1 LRRAAYDSAP
11 MRRENPEVAT
21 LTPHAPLPASAAVVI
36 DALARF
42 ATDERKARIES
53 VIAGRTR
60 RIIPVLE
67 RLSDPHNTAAVLRSA
82 DAFGAQEVHVVETA
96 ERFVASTRVA
106 KGSERWLD
114 LVCHAST
121 DVCVDAL
128 QARGYRVLVAA
139 MDGEMEPAG
148 LAALGR
154 VAVVFGNEHAGVSAA
169 MRARADGAYR
179 IPMRGFVESLNV
191 SVAAAITLSAALA
204 GVVGDLDEGDREQLR
219 ARFLLQSIDHAEQI
233 VHEHVRRMNAVG

>member
-1 LRRAAYDSAP
+1 
-11 MRRENPEVAT
+11 MRRDNPEVEP
-21 LTPHAPLPASAAVVI
+21 LTSQAQRAPLPASAAVVI

-42 ATDERKARIES
+42 ITDERKARIES

-60 RIIPVLE
+60 RVLPVLE

-82 DAFGAQEVHVVETA
+82 DAFGAHEVHVIETK
-96 ERFVASTRVA
+96 ERFVASSRVA

-114 LVCHAST
+114 LVCHADT
-121 DVCVDAL
+121 DACVDAL
-128 QARGYRVLVAA
+128 HARGYRVLIAA
-139 MDGEMEPAG
+139 MDGQVEPQD

-191 SVAAAITLSAALA
+191 SVAAAITLSSALRDA
-204 GVVGDLDEGDREQLR
+204 PGDLDEADREGLR
-219 ARFLLQSIDHAEQI
+219 ARFLFQSIDHADAI
-233 VHEHVRRMNAVG
+233 VREHVRRTTTVG

>member
-1 LRRAAYDSAP
+1 
-11 MRRENPEVAT
+11 MRRDNPEVAQ
-21 LTPHAPLPASAAVVI
+21 LVPEAQRAPLPASARVVI
-36 DALARF
+36 EALAPL
-42 ATDERKARIES
+42 ATDERKARIEA

-60 RIIPVLE
+60 RVIPVLE

-114 LVCHAST
+114 LVCHANT
-121 DVCVDAL
+121 DACVDAL
-128 QARGYRVLVAA
+128 HARGYRVLVAA
-139 MDGEMEPAG
+139 MDGEVEPQA
-148 LAALGR
+148 LAALGP

-191 SVAAAITLSAALA
+191 SVAAAITLSTALR
-204 GVVGDLDEGDREQLR
+204 GVPGDLDEADRETLR
-219 ARFLLQSIDHAEQI
+219 ARFLLQSIDQAEAI
-233 VHEHVRRMNAVG
+233 VREHVRRAALGR

>member
-1 LRRAAYDSAP
+1 
-11 MRRENPEVAT
+11 MRREAPEVAQ
-21 LTPHAPLPASAAVVI
+21 LARHLPLPASAELVI
-36 DALARF
+36 AAIAPF
-42 ATDERKARIES
+42 ITDERKARIEA
-53 VIAGRTR
+53 VISGRTR
-60 RIIPVLE
+60 RVIPVLE

-82 DAFGAQEVHVVETA
+82 DAFGAQEVHVIETA

-114 LVCHAST
+114 LVCHSDT
-121 DVCVDAL
+121 EVCVDAL
-128 QARGYRVLVAA
+128 HARGYRVLVAA
-139 MDGEMEPAG
+139 MDGEVEPAG

-191 SVAAAITLSAALA
+191 SVAAAITLHSALA
-204 GVVGDLDEGDREQLR
+204 GAVGDLDAADRELLR
-219 ARFLLQSIDHAEQI
+219 ARFLFQSIDHAEQI
-233 VHEHVRRMNAVG
+233 VHEHLRRVAAANPR

>member
-1 LRRAAYDSAP
+1 
-11 MRRENPEVAT
+11 MRRDNPEVEPLVAQAQR
-21 LTPHAPLPASAAVVI
+21 APLPASASVVI
-36 DALARF
+36 AALSPF
-42 ATDERKARIES
+42 ITDERKARIES

-60 RIIPVLE
+60 RVVPVLE

-82 DAFGAQEVHVVETA
+82 DAFGAQEVHVIETA

-114 LVCHAST
+114 LICHAST
-121 DVCVDAL
+121 DACVDAL
-128 QARGYRVLVAA
+128 HARGYRVLVAA
-139 MDGEMEPAG
+139 MDGEVEPQG
-148 LAALGR
+148 IAALAP
-154 VAVVFGNEHAGVSAA
+154 VAIVFGNEHAGVSPA

-191 SVAAAITLSAALA
+191 SVAAAITLSTALA
-204 GVVGDLDEGDREQLR
+204 AATGDLDDTDRETLR

-233 VHEHVRRMNAVG
+233 VHEHVRRTTPR